1 MNGRGKLDVFSP
13 QIHQVVEGSTDF
25 THKTYKTDSNMNN
38 EILKT
43 DCSVKMFL
51 PKILM
56 SNIRSFGWNDSH
68 KLSEIENVLSV
79 NDIEIAVFT
88 ETWASD
94 ERIEALKFVDYNMF
108 HLIRKN
114 CKKASGGISILT
126 RKKLPTNRLNV
137 NVPSHLEVMYVNL
150 CPNWLPRAISNIIIC
165 GVYYPGS
172 TSLYA
177 PNQDDLISHLIESV
191 QSFYSRYS
199 SPLII
204 MLGDFNDLNINDI
217 LESCSLKQVVNV
229 PTRNEAILDLIL
241 TNSNSDWFKEP
252 FTLPKIGNSDHL
264 CVVYVPKIYIRE
276 KNEKK
281 KIFIRRFKKSA
292 MIEFGAWIARFNW
305 ILLYRISDV
314 NEKVAYFSE
323 ITWLMV
329 EKLFPLQ
336 KVVLSNNDREWMTI
350 KIKKLILQRQKA
362 HHANKFELRD
372 HFARKV
378 RHEIK
383 EAKVNYNKSKSHLF
397 HMSNPREWYKHVNK
411 IIGNKKHD
419 DNFTNIPDLAFKP
432 ISDQIKIVNNHFA
445 KICNKFPPLNNNIE
459 IHIPDAE
466 KKLKIVSEFDTYRL
480 LKKYYKKSLGPGDLP
495 QKILIEFAPEL
506 STPFCNI
513 INCAIQSNIFPDAY
527 KKAEIIPIP
536 KQNPPRS
543 LSDLRGISKTPI
555 GGKMIENVMVCEL
568 EGDTKGKINDT
579 QYGNCKGSSTTHYL
593 LKLMDQAYKSTD
605 KGHATTAITI
615 DYSKAFDYVN
625 HDVLIQKLVVLGVR
639 KRVIKLIISFLSN
652 RSHSTCIQ
660 GNKSEYVN
668 ITCGVPQGTVT
679 GPRLFVILIND
690 DKCDF
695 LSNYKFVDDKT
706 LALSY
711 SGNQTETLQRAL
723 DIESTHTVENKMTIN
738 ENKCNVIEF
747 NFSKKNKSPESLTL
761 NGNNIQTVDKLKLLG
776 VILTKDLKWY
786 ENTSYICSKVN
797 RKLYILRKLKDF
809 GLHSEELVNAW
820 VSILRPNTEYAV
832 PLWHSGLTLFDVNRL
847 EKIQKRALG
856 IIFGTVYIENKR
868 YYKVGNNQLSYDES
882 LQFLGLTTLSY
893 RREALTHK
901 FALQTI
907 KNEKHKD
914 LFIKKKCHGFNTR
927 NKFLIGE
934 IHCKTLRYYKSAI
947 PSMSRTLNGIVMT
960 QG

>member
-1 MNGRGKLDVFSP
+1 M
-13 QIHQVVEGSTDF
+13 
-25 THKTYKTDSNMNN
+25 
-38 EILKT
+38 
-43 DCSVKMFL
+43 
-51 PKILM
+51 
-56 SNIRSFGWNDSH
+56 
-68 KLSEIENVLSV
+68 
-79 NDIEIAVFT
+79 
-88 ETWASD
+88 
-94 ERIEALKFVDYNMF
+94 
-108 HLIRKN
+108 
-114 CKKASGGISILT
+114 
-126 RKKLPTNRLNV
+126 
-137 NVPSHLEVMYVNL
+137 
-150 CPNWLPRAISNIIIC
+150 
-165 GVYYPGS
+165 
-172 TSLYA
+172 
-177 PNQDDLISHLIESV
+177 
-191 QSFYSRYS
+191 
-199 SPLII
+199 
-204 MLGDFNDLNINDI
+204 
-217 LESCSLKQVVNV
+217 
-229 PTRNEAILDLIL
+229 
-241 TNSNSDWFKEP
+241 
-252 FTLPKIGNSDHL
+252 
-264 CVVYVPKIYIRE
+264 
-276 KNEKK
+276 
-281 KIFIRRFKKSA
+281 
-292 MIEFGAWIARFNW
+292 
-305 ILLYRISDV
+305 
-314 NEKVAYFSE
+314 
-323 ITWLMV
+323 
-329 EKLFPLQ
+329 
-336 KVVLSNNDREWMTI
+336 
-350 KIKKLILQRQKA
+350 
-362 HHANKFELRD
+362 
-372 HFARKV
+372 
-378 RHEIK
+378 
-383 EAKVNYNKSKSHLF
+383 
-397 HMSNPREWYKHVNK
+397 
-411 IIGNKKHD
+411 
-419 DNFTNIPDLAFKP
+419 
-432 ISDQIKIVNNHFA
+432 
-445 KICNKFPPLNNNIE
+445 
-459 IHIPDAE
+459 
-466 KKLKIVSEFDTYRL
+466 
-480 LKKYYKKSLGPGDLP
+480 
-495 QKILIEFAPEL
+495 
-506 STPFCNI
+506 
-513 INCAIQSNIFPDAY
+513 
-527 KKAEIIPIP
+527 
-536 KQNPPRS
+536 
-543 LSDLRGISKTPI
+543 
-555 GGKMIENVMVCEL
+555 
-568 EGDTKGKINDT
+568 
-579 QYGNCKGSSTTHYL
+579 
-593 LKLMDQAYKSTD
+593 
-605 KGHATTAITI
+605 
-615 DYSKAFDYVN
+615 
-625 HDVLIQKLVVLGVR
+625 IQKLVVLGVR

-738 ENKCNVIEF
+738 ENKCNIIEF

-868 YYKVGNNQLSYDES
+868 YYKVGNNQLSYEES

-927 NKFLIGE
+927 NKFHIGE